1 MVRRNRPRSSGL
13 FLMELILAILFF
25 SIASAVCVQ
34 IFVKSHL
41 LSVESRALNQ
51 AVNKCTSAAEYISS
65 VSGEGVETGTETIYY
80 DDDFTECDR
89 DEALYMMNVDTET
102 EEDGGMV
109 NAHIEVRQ
117 AGNRA
122 DGKVIYELD
131 IAHYTARR
139 IGYEER

>member
-1 MVRRNRPRSSGL
+1 MVRKNRPRSSGL

-51 AVNKCTSAAEYISS
+51 AVNKCTSAAEYISA
-65 VSGEGVETGTETIYY
+65 VSDGELEMGTETIYY
-80 DDDFTECDR
+80 DEDFIECGR
-89 DEALYMMNVDTET
+89 EEALYMMNVDTE
-102 EEDGGMV
+102 EDGRMV
-109 NAHIEVRQ
+109 NAHIEIRQ
-117 AGNRA
+117 ADKA

-131 IAHYTARR
+131 VVDYIARR
-139 IGYEER
+139 TGHEER

>member
-1 MVRRNRPRSSGL
+1 MVRKNRPRSSGL

-34 IFVKSHL
+34 VFVKSHL

-65 VSGEGVETGTETIYY
+65 VSEEELEIGTETRYY
-80 DDDFTECDR
+80 NEDFIECDR
-89 DEALYMMNVDTET
+89 DDALYMMNVDTV
-102 EEDGGMV
+102 EDNGMV
-109 NAHIEVRQ
+109 SAHIEMRQ
-117 AGNRA
+117 ADKI

-131 IAHYTARR
+131 IVHYNARR
-139 IGYEER
+139 IGHEER